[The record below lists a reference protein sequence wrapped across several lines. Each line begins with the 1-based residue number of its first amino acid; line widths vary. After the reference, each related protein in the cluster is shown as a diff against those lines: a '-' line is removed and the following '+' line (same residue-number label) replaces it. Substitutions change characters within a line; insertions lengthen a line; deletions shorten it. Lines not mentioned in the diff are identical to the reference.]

1 MEAENNHFEFVNQL
15 DHLRENAAGTSETPA
30 TKQMIRYVSPVRKG
44 ERLLI
49 INWTFEN

>member
-44 ERLLI
+44 EA
-49 INWTFEN
+49 